1 METLYLTETGG
12 GGRCFFNSLYYALR
26 ERNLLVNLEAIGITQ
41 VTTLQQFTYIIRG
54 ILVDRLDKEDACNT
68 YFEQVKAITVSGTTI
83 DTSSLEDLL
92 QPWEITIF
100 KKNIRNPQQFCKEWL
115 ETINENV
122 TYVSNVMIQTI
133 KNLLLEAGITL
144 ITITDIDPIL
154 RNSVKDRILTD
165 PIKGTY
171 TTYIIRNDF
180 PRYNPNEPVIY
191 LVNETYGSG
200 HFKFFSIFNI
210 SDEKY
215 KQNRV
220 NLSAALPDIYF
231 SNPEIQ
237 QRFLAEKSRSI
248 QSDVSRGKANEFF
261 KTYGGSRRRSGS
273 RLRSRLRSRSG
284 SRLRSR
290 LRSRRRSGSRSKR
303 RSVRRLKT
311 HKRSQRRS

>member
-1 METLYLTETGG
+1 
-12 GGRCFFNSLYYALR
+12 
-26 ERNLLVNLEAIGITQ
+26 
-41 VTTLQQFTYIIRG
+41 
-54 ILVDRLDKEDACNT
+54 
-68 YFEQVKAITVSGTTI
+68 
-83 DTSSLEDLL
+83 
-92 QPWEITIF
+92 
-100 KKNIRNPQQFCKEWL
+100 
-115 ETINENV
+115 
-122 TYVSNVMIQTI
+122 MIQTI

-248 QSDVSRGKANEFF
+248 QSDVSRRKANEFF

-273 RLRSRLRSRSG
+273 RLRSRRRSG
-284 SRLRSR
+284 RRSV
-290 LRSRRRSGSRSKR
+290 SRRRSGSRSKR

-311 HKRSQRRS
+311 HKRSHKRS